1 MALVCAACAAH
12 GQEEGIFADFRTSMG
27 EFTVRLD
34 YERAPRAVA
43 SFVGLATGENAWA
56 DPQGNIWN
64 QPFYDGSIFH
74 RVVKDAATN
83 GIAIQG
89 GGIAR
94 CGLSLTNLPGGPA
107 QSDGGSFLLVAT
119 NGPGVTTNVFGPI
132 SFTTE
137 NAAAV
142 PTNYVYAGEVRATNA
157 AAVTRTVY
165 SLWAS
170 SSNAGQ
176 YVVNAYT
183 NAVWYTNRLPE
194 TVTTTNWAAI
204 QTVTT
209 NPGPGAEVLTH
220 RISVSMA
227 STATI
232 WGIRSVDTNFANAG
246 YYMLDS
252 ATNGLAHSNGVIS
265 MANSGPNTDG
275 SQFFLTATNVP
286 DWDGSY
292 TVFGNVVSGQT
303 VVAEI
308 ADVPVQGAGSR
319 PVADVALNNVTIRRE
334 GEAAK
339 AFSIEAQ
346 HLPAVGSAPGGVL
359 AATGNTAR
367 VAVEV
372 PPWSEIL
379 FRTSTNGLISWQT
392 EDWGYFTNDEPHV
405 VEVETP
411 VADVAFFHASC
422 VSYSNAWTAP
432 EAPWGRLL
440 TAVWNTDPP
449 TIMRVQFGSVPA
461 GPHVYQRQQ
470 GTNEWVN
477 ILLTGPYAPQWT
489 KFPYSA
495 RLYLADNQS
504 EQSYSLWFDPGRAT
518 NRFTLSEYPFGGGR
532 RLLSGS
538 FTLE

>member
-1 MALVCAACAAH
+1 M
-12 GQEEGIFADFRTSMG
+12 
-27 EFTVRLD
+27 
-34 YERAPRAVA
+34 
-43 SFVGLATGENAWA
+43 
-56 DPQGNIWN
+56 
-64 QPFYDGSIFH
+64 
-74 RVVKDAATN
+74 
-83 GIAIQG
+83 
-89 GGIAR
+89 
-94 CGLSLTNLPGGPA
+94 
-107 QSDGGSFLLVAT
+107 AT

-132 SFTTE
+132 SFTTD

-142 PTNYVYAGEVRATNA
+142 PTNYVYAGQVRETNA
-157 AAVTRTVY
+157 PALTRTVY

-183 NAVWYTNRLPE
+183 NEVWYTNRLPE

-209 NPGPGAEVLTH
+209 NPGSGAEVLTH

-252 ATNGLAHSNGVIS
+252 ATNGLAHSNGVIC

-286 DWDGSY
+286 DWDGNY

-319 PVADVALNNVTIRRE
+319 PVADVVLNSVEIRRV
-334 GEAAK
+334 GSAAET
-339 AFSIEAQ
+339 FSIEAQ
-346 HLPAVGSAPGGVL
+346 HLPSVGSAPAGVL
-359 AATGNTAR
+359 AATGGTAR

-372 PPWSEIL
+372 CPWSEIL
-379 FRTSTNGLISWQT
+379 FRTSTNGLASWQS
-392 EDWGYFTNDEPHV
+392 EDWGYFTNDTSHV
-405 VEVETP
+405 VEVEATA
-411 VADVAFFHASC
+411 ADAAFFHASC

-432 EAPWGRLL
+432 DAPWGRLF

-461 GPHVYQRQQ
+461 GPHGYQRQQ
-470 GTNEWVN
+470 GTNEWLN
-477 ILLTGPYAPQWT
+477 LLLTGPYAPQWT

-504 EQSYSLWFDPGRAT
+504 EQSYSLWFDPGRET

-532 RLLSGS
+532 RLLSGT